1 MRKHHL
7 KPLSICAI
15 ALLTMGAACDKPSG
29 DKDGDGKG
37 TSNVGDDIEVVDGKV
52 RFYLSF
58 AEDGTRKAMGQ
69 TFSVIFRVSVLF
81 QVINNASGVSKKTR
95 QQGLTWC
102 LVTNNQKICFIVVI
116 IFKIQGK
123 FASRY
128 NRIKHFVVSGIHFP
142 KSVKNV
148 AQ

>member
-52 RFYLSF
+52 RFY
-58 AEDGTRKAMGQ
+58 ERKGLLPEQ
-69 TFSVIFRVSVLF
+69 G
-81 QVINNASGVSKKTR
+81 SGGPV
-95 QQGLTWC
+95 GD
-102 LVTNNQKICFIVVI
+102 
-116 IFKIQGK
+116 
-123 FASRY
+123 
-128 NRIKHFVVSGIHFP
+128 
-142 KSVKNV
+142 
-148 AQ
+148 